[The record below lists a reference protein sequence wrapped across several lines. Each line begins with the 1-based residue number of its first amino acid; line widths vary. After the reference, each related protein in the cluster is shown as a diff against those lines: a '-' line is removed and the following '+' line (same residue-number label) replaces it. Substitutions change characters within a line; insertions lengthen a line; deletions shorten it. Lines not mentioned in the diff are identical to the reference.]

1 MTREEPKFF
10 LTDIR
15 DFTTLFYV
23 ILRRKSSEWLQTST
37 ESDWYAICNMEPG
50 LSHSR
55 FAFFKHCCYCKNRSL
70 KRVFY
75 LLIFVNREN
84 EIVMSVSRHSLFFL
98 FVNRARDPP
107 PPPLP
112 CTTLITS
119 LRPPYC
125 RPPLPKLCLLAIF
138 WLFYRP
144 AIRGDLNFSCY
155 F

>member
-70 KRVFY
+70 HVKRVFY

-107 PPPLP
+107 PPPPLYDPHNKPSSTLLP
-112 CTTLITS
+112 ASPAKIMLTG
-119 LRPPYC
+119 YF
-125 RPPLPKLCLLAIF
+125 LAI
-138 WLFYRP
+138 L
-144 AIRGDLNFSCY
+144 
-155 F
+155 